1 MKNITFA
8 LEAFEQFNDWAV
20 EDKKIHRKIV
30 TLINDILRE
39 PFTGLGKPE
48 PLKHELSG
56 YWSRRITDEHRLVY
70 EVTETEIIILSCRF
84 HYDD

>member
-8 LEAFEQFNDWAV
+8 PEAFEQFNDWAAQ
-20 EDKKIHRKIV
+20 DKKIHRKII
-30 TLINDILRE
+30 TLINDILRQ

-70 EVTETEIIILSCRF
+70 GVSETEVIILSCRF

>member
-8 LEAFEQFNDWAV
+8 PEAFEQFNDWAAQ
-20 EDKKIHRKIV
+20 DKKIHRKIV
-30 TLINDILRE
+30 TLINDILHQ

-70 EVTETEIIILSCRF
+70 KVSETEIIILSCRF

>member
-1 MKNITFA
+1 MRNITFA
-8 LEAFEQFNDWAV
+8 PEAFEQFNNWIAQ
-20 EDKKIHRKIV
+20 DKKIHRKII

-48 PLKHELSG
+48 SLKYELSG

-70 EVTETEIIILSCRF
+70 KVTETEIIILSCQF